1 MNTKKKL
8 FITTVILAVLAIPTM
23 AWALNGPFAADLDL
37 PVIPGDEAAGE
48 THGWMSDMH
57 DYMWNNGEL
66 PEDFPAD
73 ATWMNDMHD
82 YMGSNHP
89 TDGSYG
95 SMSQMHDY
103 MWNDGE
109 LPEGFPTDATW
120 MNDMH
125 DYMWGD
131 TPTDG
136 SYGSMSQ
143 MHDYMWNNG
152 ELPEGSAGS
161 THPMGGGMWGGR

>member
-8 FITTVILAVLAIPTM
+8 FISTVILTVLAIPTM
-23 AWALNGPFAADLDL
+23 AWALNGPFTADLEL
-37 PVIPGDEAAGE
+37 PANPGDQAAGE
-48 THGWMSDMH
+48 TYGWMS
-57 DYMWNNGEL
+57 
-66 PEDFPAD
+66 
-73 ATWMNDMHD
+73 
-82 YMGSNHP
+82 
-89 TDGSYG
+89 
-95 SMSQMHDY
+95 
-103 MWNDGE
+103 
-109 LPEGFPTDATW
+109 
-120 MNDMH
+120 DMH

-152 ELPEGSAGS
+152 ELPEDFPADATWMNDMHDYMGSKTPTDGSYGSMSQIHDYMWNHGELPEGSAGS

>member
-1 MNTKKKL
+1 MDTKKKL

-57 DYMWNNGEL
+57 DYMW
-66 PEDFPAD
+66 
-73 ATWMNDMHD
+73 
-82 YMGSNHP
+82 
-89 TDGSYG
+89 
-95 SMSQMHDY
+95 
-103 MWNDGE
+103 
-109 LPEGFPTDATW
+109 
-120 MNDMH
+120 
-125 DYMWGD
+125 GD